1 MHKLSASFI
10 YRVFRMDKVEN
21 EDACEEGE
29 IKALNFGIKGLQRK
43 RELVEERYARAKA
56 KRNGLRTVRTRRK
69 IRPDLR
75 RQLLKNY
82 GFAVQG
88 G

>member
-1 MHKLSASFI
+1 
-10 YRVFRMDKVEN
+10 MDKTEN
-21 EDACEEGE
+21 ESEEDSDS
-29 IKALNFGIKGLQRK
+29 IRALNFGVKGLQRK

-56 KRNGLRTVRTRRK
+56 KKNGLRTVRTRRK

>member
-1 MHKLSASFI
+1 
-10 YRVFRMDKVEN
+10 MDKIENVEG
-21 EDACEEGE
+21 CEEGDD
-29 IKALNFGIKGLQRK
+29 IKTLNFGVRGLQRK
-43 RELVEERYARAKA
+43 RELMEERYARAKA
-56 KRNGLRTVRTRRK
+56 KRNGLRIVKTKRK
-69 IRPDLR
+69 VKPDLR

>member
-10 YRVFRMDKVEN
+10 YRVFEMDKVEN
-21 EDACEEGE
+21 EDMCEEGE

-56 KRNGLRTVRTRRK
+56 KRNGLRAVRTRRK

>member
-1 MHKLSASFI
+1 ME
-10 YRVFRMDKVEN
+10 KVEN
-21 EDACEEGE
+21 EDVCEEGE
-29 IKALNFGIKGLQRK
+29 IKALNFGVRGLQRK

-56 KRNGLRTVRTRRK
+56 KRNGLRTVKTRLK